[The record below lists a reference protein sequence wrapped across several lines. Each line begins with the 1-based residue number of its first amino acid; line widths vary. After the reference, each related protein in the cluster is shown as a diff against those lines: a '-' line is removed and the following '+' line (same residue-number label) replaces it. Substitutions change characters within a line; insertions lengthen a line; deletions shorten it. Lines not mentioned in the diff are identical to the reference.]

1 MMISDNR
8 VKIMSVLITQNSL
21 LLALLCVLGSA
32 VTLSV
37 PAQAVTSEDSAVV
50 LGQALTN
57 DTGEVL
63 YSRDQQAGGLS
74 LSSVRFTGRSSGST
88 AFSNSQANG
97 QGLLTEQNDKYAELL
112 GDRRVHALMIDGRY
126 DFNDDLGTGLPI
138 HPYVGAGAGLAL
150 YEPNSSLKQEGSAVP
165 LFRLGGGIVVKLG
178 PDWDLSLNYKA
189 GYSGSAPSGSTFTG
203 RAQESVDLHALDM
216 GLKLKF

>member
-1 MMISDNR
+1 M
-8 VKIMSVLITQNSL
+8 
-21 LLALLCVLGSA
+21 LALLCCLGGGMLLPA
-32 VTLSV
+32 
-37 PAQAVTSEDSAVV
+37 PAQAVSNDDAAV

-57 DTGEVL
+57 GGGEVL
-63 YSRDQQAGGLS
+63 FSRDQQAGGLS
-74 LSSVRFTGRSSGST
+74 LSGARFTGRGSGNA
-88 AFSNSQANG
+88 AFTGTNVSG
-97 QGLLTEQNDKYAELL
+97 QGLLTTQSEKYAELL

-126 DFNDDLGTGLPI
+126 DFNDDLGTGLPL

-165 LFRLGGGIVVKLG
+165 LFRLSGGIVVKLG

-203 RAQESVDLHALDM
+203 RTQESVDLHALDM

>member
-1 MMISDNR
+1 
-8 VKIMSVLITQNSL
+8 MSASL
-21 LLALLCVLGSA
+21 SRTSVIFALLCWVGSSALWSAPVLA
-32 VTLSV
+32 VS
-37 PAQAVTSEDSAVV
+37 SDDSTTV
-50 LGQALTN
+50 LGQALT
-57 DTGEVL
+57 TGGGEVL
-63 YSRDQQAGGLS
+63 FSRDQQAGGLS
-74 LSSVRFTGRSSGST
+74 LSSARFTGRGSGNT
-88 AFSNSQANG
+88 AFSGANASS
-97 QGLLTEQNDKYAELL
+97 QGLLTEQTEKYAELL

-138 HPYVGAGAGLAL
+138 HPYIGAGAGLAL
-150 YEPNSSLKQEGSAVP
+150 YEPNNSLKQDGSAVP

-203 RAQESVDLHALDM
+203 RTQESVDLHALDM

>member
-1 MMISDNR
+1 MLADNQ
-8 VKIMSVLITQNSL
+8 VKIMSMRQGSL
-21 LLALLCVLGSA
+21 LVGLLCCLGGMALPLPARAVSNDDSSA
-32 VTLSV
+32 
-37 PAQAVTSEDSAVV
+37 V

-57 DTGEVL
+57 SGGEVL
-63 YSRDQQAGGLS
+63 FSRDQQAGGLS
-74 LSSVRFTGRSSGST
+74 LSSARFTGRGSGNT
-88 AFSNSQANG
+88 AFCSSTVSG
-97 QGLLTEQNDKYAELL
+97 QGLLTGQTEKYAELL

-126 DFNDDLGTGLPI
+126 DFNDDLGTGLPL

-150 YEPNSSLKQEGSAVP
+150 YEPNSSLKQESSAVP

-189 GYSGSAPSGSTFTG
+189 GYSGSAPSGGTFTG
-203 RAQESVDLHALDM
+203 RTQESVDLHALDM